1 MAAETAEPLNGSPTT
16 AGSRLRRWFLR
27 LTVGLAVLAWL
38 VWKTD
43 WQKLATLFRQAEPLV
58 WCVALLLY
66 AGVQMAL
73 SSSRWR
79 VLAAPLG
86 FSAPWRRYF
95 TLYYMGLFFNLF
107 LPTTMGG
114 DVIRAWTLAET
125 KDRRLKAFWSVVS
138 DRLSGLFALVLLACL
153 AMMLY
158 DKPLPLWIHGTVW
171 SLTVGMIVGYAALPW
186 LGRHSSRFATAAQ
199 ALSVSGEHWRGW
211 LLALGIS
218 VAVQSAS
225 IVQIALMG
233 RSLGLDVPLLGYAV
247 VVPLVSL
254 LAMLPISVGG
264 MGVREGSL
272 ILLLGPFGVSE
283 AGALAL
289 GLSWFAMNLVMGL
302 AGGLVYLFCRQAA
315 SPSGPGGVEAPPRA
329 SLLPRLEKTC
339 HGPFGRDSSEGRAG
353 QRTAAV

>member
-1 MAAETAEPLNGSPTT
+1 MAAETSESLNGSPP
-16 AGSRLRRWFLR
+16 AAAARLRRWLIR
-27 LTVGLAVLAWL
+27 LAIGLSVLGWL
-38 VWKTD
+38 IWKTD
-43 WQKLATLFRQAEPLV
+43 WRTLADLFRQAEPIG
-58 WCVALLLY
+58 WCVALFLY
-66 AGVQMAL
+66 AGVQMGL

-86 FSAPWRRYF
+86 FAAPWRRYF

-114 DVIRAWTLAET
+114 DVVRAWALAET

-153 AMMLY
+153 ATMLY
-158 DKPLPLWIHGTVW
+158 DRPLPFWIHATVW

-186 LGRHSSRFATAAQ
+186 LGRRSARFATTAQ

-211 LLALGIS
+211 LLALGLS
-218 VAVQSAS
+218 LAVQSAS

-233 RSLGLDVPLLGYAV
+233 RALGLEVPLLGYAV

-272 ILLLGPFGVSE
+272 ILLLNPFGVSD
-283 AGALAL
+283 AGALAV

-302 AGGLVYLFCRQAA
+302 AGGLVYLFRGQTSSAA
-315 SPSGPGGVEAPPRA
+315 SPDRVTARPAVR
-329 SLLPRLEKTC
+329 LPLRTGIKPY
-339 HGPFGRDSSEGRAG
+339 GPFGGDSAQGRAG
-353 QRTAAV
+353 ERAAAS